1 MKMQEKILSFYEDFK
16 LHSGE
21 LYGKDGF
28 FDYRTPASLHSD
40 VTVFAYGIPETES
53 CLSLEKHPCQSKIK
67 LLQEDLSRRFYIKL
81 KACLFKYTEYICPI
95 TIHVNGEKVYEND
108 REFFETVNLGWPTI
122 YIPLDSKFLKAGE
135 NTIQIAQGACKTYLL
150 VAKMDLLSLPQIPEY
165 QQLSWLPSVR
175 LGDVFTMAFYTPNGD
190 VAVKD
195 AKECKVLSISRSVL
209 DEAHTLIRMEATDE
223 KPQLTLQAGDQEISV
238 AMPTAYPQSED
249 VCLVGIDSD
258 DHRHDDT
265 DEANRIIQIF
275 TNTFLGNFFQARPQR
290 CRNFYDLSAPEMWAK
305 RVNYL
310 RSYNTKLSQADSANE
325 MPFLPELVGE
335 EFVGK
340 HFHEAYLYFC
350 SALERDAQMSSEL
363 FLDVKKMKSSE
374 SFGESRKMFCEALKK
389 MYDASKTKCGRT
401 SVGSPSILASY
412 EASSGFERVT
422 AEPVSNIL
430 LLLGAVRG
438 AGPEMWGAHVPTDW
452 YFGEPNDLTKAKK
465 FLLAMQMLYMSG
477 AQYIYAEN
485 SLFKTNA
492 FSRKDWE
499 DDFCTWC
506 REFQREFYDY
516 TIQNPREGELKTDL
530 AVIYGNNEFIL
541 WHHDDRI
548 AELGENGDWDIKLW
562 GKWENNEHH
571 KCWRAIDAWL
581 PLTEN
586 QHTKHNALNLDL
598 FSGTPYGPVD
608 IVPYDKD
615 YNKYKTVAL
624 LGWNTYEEGF
634 AKKIQDYVEQGGT
647 AFISYCHLN
656 TTDRCD
662 RPKVY
667 AKTDEVKALLGTFTE
682 EITETAGYSILTSP
696 IAGAEAFLKD
706 SQGNVLVWVK
716 KMGKGTLYFGTFADY
731 RCPDEKKAVMMD
743 VLRRMGD
750 TSADMVCDN
759 TNLCIT
765 QRVQADGSRVV
776 DVLHASAN
784 ATQAQ
789 PYEIRFRD
797 GQTLSGQAE
806 PCKIHR
812 FRIGGKD

>member
-1 MKMQEKILSFYEDFK
+1 MKEQDKILALYEDFK
-16 LHSGE
+16 LHPGTLSGQ
-21 LYGKDGF
+21 DGF
-28 FDYRTPASLHSD
+28 FDYRAPVSLHSD

-53 CLSLEKHPCQSKIK
+53 CLSLQNHPCESKIM
-67 LLQEDLSRRFYIKL
+67 LSAEDLARRFYIKL

-95 TIHVNGEKVYEND
+95 TIKVNGEVAYENP
-108 REFFETVNLGWPTI
+108 REFFETVNLGWPTL
-122 YIPLDSKFLKAGE
+122 YIPLDSCFLVQGE
-135 NTIQIAQGACKTYLL
+135 NVIQITQGACNTYLL
-150 VAKMDLLSLPQIPEY
+150 VAKVDLLSLPAVSEN
-165 QQLSWLPSVR
+165 QQLTYLPSVR
-175 LGDVFTMAFYTPNGD
+175 LGDPFTMAFYIPNEQLT
-190 VAVKD
+190 VKSAQD
-195 AKECKVLSISRSVL
+195 CKILSISRASL
-209 DEAHTLIRMEATDE
+209 DETHALVQMEAIGE
-223 KPQLTLQAGDQEISV
+223 NPEVTLKAGEREISV
-238 AMPTAYPQSED
+238 AMPKVYPHSDD

-265 DEANRIIQIF
+265 DEANRIISIF
-275 TNTFLGNFFQARPQR
+275 ANTFLGNFFQARPQR
-290 CRNFYDLSAPEMWAK
+290 CRNFYDLSAPEVWK
-305 RVNYL
+305 ERVEYL
-310 RSYNTKLSQADSANE
+310 LKYNMKLSQADSADE
-325 MPFLPELVGE
+325 MPFFPELVGDG
-335 EFVGK
+335 FVGK

-350 SALERDAQMSSEL
+350 SALERDPQMSAEL

-374 SFGESRKMFCEALKK
+374 SFGESRKMFCDALKK
-389 MYDASKTKCGRT
+389 MYAASKTKCGRT

-438 AGPEMWGAHVPTDW
+438 AEPEMWGAHVPTDW

-465 FLLAMQMLYMSG
+465 FLLAMQMLYLSG

-548 AELGENGDWDIKLW
+548 AELGENDDWDIKLW
-562 GKWENNEHH
+562 GKWEDNEHH

-581 PLTEN
+581 PLTED
-586 QHTKHNALNLDL
+586 QHTKHNVLNLDL

-615 YNKYKTVAL
+615 YSKYKSAAL

-634 AKKIQDYVEQGGT
+634 ADKIYDYVSQGGT
-647 AFISYCHLN
+647 AFVSYCHFN

-667 AKTDEVKALLGTFTE
+667 AKTPEVERLLGNFRE
-682 EITETAGYSILTSP
+682 EIAESVDGTYSILVSP
-696 IAGAEAFLKD
+696 IPDAEAMWTD
-706 SQGNVLVWVK
+706 DRGNVLVWRK
-716 KMGKGTLYFGTFADY
+716 RIGEGTLYFGTFADY
-731 RCPDEKKAVMMD
+731 RCPNDKKAVMME
-743 VLRRMGD
+743 VLRRMGED
-750 TSADMVCDN
+750 TADMICN
-759 TNLCIT
+759 NSNLCIT
-765 QRVQADGSRVV
+765 QRVQTGGDRVV
-776 DVLHASAN
+776 DVLYASPN
-784 ATQAQ
+784 ATEPQS
-789 PYEIRFRD
+789 YEIRFRD
-797 GQTLSGQAE
+797 GNKITGMAE
-806 PCKIHR
+806 PCKIHN
-812 FRIGGKD
+812 FRISR